1 MNRILLICVLLLG
14 SMFTVRAQNKF
25 SISGSISDSENGET
39 LIGATVYLK
48 EKPTLGTIT
57 NAYGFYSISAP
68 DDHYTLIVSF
78 MGYENY
84 VQEIHMTSDLRID
97 VDLHPNNK
105 QLSEVVV
112 SSKKKNSNVTSA
124 KMGVEKLNPKDVESL
139 PVLLGEQDVVRTLTL
154 TPGVKT
160 TGDGSGGMF
169 VRGGNNSQ
177 NMILLDEA
185 TVYNSSHMMGFFS
198 TFNSDAIKDLTM
210 YKGTA
215 PAEYGGRLS
224 SVMDIKM
231 KEGNNRDY
239 HVGGGIGLLYSKL
252 NVEGPIVKDKGSF
265 FVAGRRTYADLFMK
279 ISPDEDINS
288 NELYFY
294 DLNLKANYKLNDNN
308 RIFVSGYFGRDVM
321 SSDDVFG
328 MDWGNQTGT
337 VRWNHVWGSKLFSNS
352 TFIYSEYMYKMSA
365 NFGNLQMGLRSEI
378 NNINLKQDFMYF
390 LNSKNTLSFGLFGTR
405 GTMIPG
411 QVEVDDDSTL
421 HPEDL
426 QDRYYWDYGVY
437 LSDEWKINSR
447 LTVVAGLRANG
458 FNLVGEGDFYSYN
471 ENGIVTDTTHYSS
484 GENVKGYLYLEPR
497 FNIAYVINDKNSL
510 KFSYTRNTQNLHLI
524 QNSTTSMPT
533 DMWVPSSQNVKTE
546 ISDQISG
553 GYFKNFKEDKFQFSG
568 ELYYKWMQNQIDLR
582 DGANIFGNELIEGEF
597 LYGKGRA
604 YGLELMLKKTSGKM
618 SGWVS
623 YTLSKTEKQI
633 DEVNNGKWYDARQ
646 DATHDISV
654 VAMYKLSPKWDL
666 SANWVFNTGNA
677 VTFPT
682 AKYKV
687 NKDVAFYYTERN
699 GYRMPDYHRLD
710 IGATCQLKKTEKYE
724 SSLNFGIYNAYG
736 RKNAFLIDFDVAED
750 DPSRTEATK
759 TFLFTFMPSITYN
772 FKF

>member
-1 MNRILLICVLLLG
+1 
-14 SMFTVRAQNKF
+14 
-25 SISGSISDSENGET
+25 
-39 LIGATVYLK
+39 
-48 EKPTLGTIT
+48 
-57 NAYGFYSISAP
+57 
-68 DDHYTLIVSF
+68 
-78 MGYENY
+78 
-84 VQEIHMTSDLRID
+84 
-97 VDLHPNNK
+97 
-105 QLSEVVV
+105 
-112 SSKKKNSNVTSA
+112 
-124 KMGVEKLNPKDVESL
+124 
-139 PVLLGEQDVVRTLTL
+139 
-154 TPGVKT
+154 
-160 TGDGSGGMF
+160 
-169 VRGGNNSQ
+169 
-177 NMILLDEA
+177 
-185 TVYNSSHMMGFFS
+185 
-198 TFNSDAIKDLTM
+198 M

-279 ISPDEDINS
+279 MSPDEDING

-294 DLNLKANYKLNDNN
+294 DLNLKANYKINDNN

-321 SSDDVFG
+321 SSQDVFG

-352 TFIYSEYMYKMSA
+352 TFIYSEYMYRVNA

-390 LNSKNTLSFGLFGTR
+390 LNNKNTLSFGLYGTR

-426 QDRYYWDYGVY
+426 EDRYYYEYGAY
-437 LSDEWKINSR
+437 LSEEWKINNR

-458 FNLVGEGDFYSYN
+458 FNLVGDGNFYSYDT
-471 ENGIVTDTTHYSS
+471 NGEVIDTKHYSS

-497 FNIAYVINDKNSL
+497 FNIAYVLNDKNSL

-533 DMWVPSSQNVKTE
+533 DMWVPSSKNVKTE

-553 GYFKNFKEDKFQFSG
+553 GFFKNFNQDKFQFSG

-604 YGLELMLKKTSGKM
+604 YGLELMVKKTSGKM
-618 SGWVS
+618 NGWIS

-633 DEVNNGKWYDARQ
+633 DEVINGKWYNVRQ
-646 DATHDISV
+646 DATHDISI

-666 SANWVFNTGNA
+666 SASWVFNTGNA

-682 AKYKV
+682 AKYQA
-687 NKDVAFYYTERN
+687 NNDVAFYYTERN

-710 IGATCQLKKTEKYE
+710 ICATCILKKTEKFE

-736 RKNAFLIDFDVAED
+736 RKNAFLIDFDVDED
-750 DPSRTEATK
+750 DPSRTVATK
-759 TFLFTFMPSITYN
+759 TFLFTFMPSVTYN